1 MLTLNP
7 IELNRMS
14 ADELRTSKMILQN
27 TLSLLDDLIAK
38 KVVATEDV
46 EFPCRIRFTS
56 LHEVFPDDMSLLI
69 IRSLRTVFHDMGLA
83 EAKAIHDKLKAN
95 GTTELSLNSW
105 SARVRRSD
113 LNSLMKLNIKTEVL
127 PFC

>member
-14 ADELRTSKMILQN
+14 ADELRTGKMILLN
-27 TLSLLDDLIAK
+27 TLDLLDNLIAK

-56 LHEVFPDDMSLLI
+56 LHEVFPDDMARI